1 MIDCTNYVITHR
13 DWPIIQD
20 DLYRALCVG
29 GFRKPGWLCAA
40 DGDNIEQY
48 NDRINETTGLYWIWK
63 NTDCEYVGLSHYR
76 RYFKEK
82 EESIRLS
89 RERIENILVKH
100 KRDIIMPAVRLGWS
114 VHRNIGMASG
124 DVLTDTVRNLFREAI
139 AEKQP
144 DYLEAFDRVMDGKFM
159 YYCGMFVTRREI
171 VNAYC
176 EWLFSFLLDVVDRV
190 DVSALGFYEKRVC
203 GYFCEAFWTVWL
215 MEHTDL
221 KIHVM
226 DLEVIR

>member
-1 MIDCTNYVITHR
+1 MNCIDYVITHR
-13 DWPIIQD
+13 DWPIVQD
-20 DLYRALCVG
+20 DMYRALCVG

-40 DGDNIEQY
+40 DGENIEEY

-63 NTDCEYVGLSHYR
+63 NTDSEYVGLSHYR
-76 RYFKEK
+76 RYFRDKEMG
-82 EESIRLS
+82 IRLDKE
-89 RERIENILVKH
+89 RAERILKEN
-100 KRDIIMPAVRLGWS
+100 DIIMPAILLGWS
-114 VHRNIGMASG
+114 IHTNIQMSSG
-124 DVLTDTVRNLFREAI
+124 DTLGDTGRELFRKAI

-144 DYLEAFDRVMDGKFM
+144 DYVEAFDRVMDGKFM

-171 VNAYC
+171 MNKYC
-176 EWLFSFLLDVVDRV
+176 EWLFSFLLDVVDRI
-190 DVSALGFYEKRVC
+190 DVSMADFYGKRVC
-203 GYFCEAFWTVWL
+203 GYFCEALWTVWL